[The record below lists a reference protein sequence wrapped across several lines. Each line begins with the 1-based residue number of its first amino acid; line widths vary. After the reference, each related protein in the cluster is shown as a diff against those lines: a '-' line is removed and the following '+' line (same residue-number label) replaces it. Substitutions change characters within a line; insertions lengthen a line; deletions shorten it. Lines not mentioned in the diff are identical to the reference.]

1 MPGHAHEDD
10 EARAVS
16 SAKEVLA
23 ALSLQGLEARAGVAS
38 GNAFCG
44 LVGNAARAEYAVI
57 GSSVNLA
64 ARLMCHAPPSS
75 VLVSGTVR
83 DRALSRFDFESSGSV
98 RAKGYEDPIPVYRPQ
113 RREVCTKVELVN
125 ETIGREAERRQ
136 VSDALDGGV
145 TFLLGPQ
152 GAGKSRLL

>member
-1 MPGHAHEDD
+1 MGCSGNSPLTTRASFSLVVGACPGHAHEDD

-57 GSSVNLA
+57 G
-64 ARLMCHAPPSS
+64 
-75 VLVSGTVR
+75 
-83 DRALSRFDFESSGSV
+83 
-98 RAKGYEDPIPVYRPQ
+98 
-113 RREVCTKVELVN
+113 
-125 ETIGREAERRQ
+125 
-136 VSDALDGGV
+136 
-145 TFLLGPQ
+145 
-152 GAGKSRLL
+152 